1 MKVESKEI
9 NGVKIVRMVGQVQV
23 RISTQ
28 NDFKDIMDELIQEN
42 VGRTVIINMDGI
54 VYMNSTGLGIII
66 DTYKRI
72 KENNGRLILCN
83 LLPDILN
90 LFEITRLNKFIE
102 IYETESIAL
111 SKIS

>member
-9 NGVKIVRMVGQVQV
+9 NGIKIIRMVGQV

-28 NDFKDIMDELIQEN
+28 NDFKDILDDLIKERK
-42 VGRTVIINMDGI
+42 GRTAIINMDGVI
-54 VYMNSTGLGIII
+54 YMNSTGLGIVI
-66 DTYKRI
+66 DTYKRF

-83 LLPDILN
+83 LLPEILN

-102 IYETESIAL
+102 IYNSESEAL
-111 SKIS
+111 NSICS